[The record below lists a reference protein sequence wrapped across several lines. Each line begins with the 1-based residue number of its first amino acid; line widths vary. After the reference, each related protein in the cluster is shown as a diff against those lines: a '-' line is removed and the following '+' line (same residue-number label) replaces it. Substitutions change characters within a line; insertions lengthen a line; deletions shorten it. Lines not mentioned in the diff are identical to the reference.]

1 MSRVRTRP
9 TRDDTREKLF
19 EAAARVFE
27 EQGIGGA
34 SIEAIA
40 AAAGFTRGAFYSN
53 FKSKDELIIAMLE
66 DHVEQSIRRN
76 LDLLARHK
84 NLADFIDAL
93 KTMDRSR
100 QDPLGR
106 SPLLHMEMIL
116 FVARAEKR
124 RPELAKR
131 LRARRKLITDIV
143 ETTLKN
149 SGRNGSLN
157 PTWTGAIL
165 LALEDGFRLHRLID
179 PETTPADSFLRAI
192 GDLQRAIGIRR
203 PDERCD
209 SGRFSA
215 ALAPACALCNWPGD
229 RAHLARATPCQIAK
243 RGQRAD
249 GDADRK
255 GDGVIAGEV
264 VQQAGDPG
272 TRGAAGERRQH
283 DGAEDAAVM
292 LALKDLQH
300 HRAHDRGQAVAER
313 ALRQAS

>member
-9 TRDDTREKLF
+9 TRDDTCEKLF
-19 EAAARVFE
+19 EAAARVCE

-76 LDLLARHK
+76 HDLLARHK
-84 NLADFIDAL
+84 NIADFIDAL
-93 KTMDRSR
+93 RTMDRSQ
-100 QDPLGR
+100 QDPLAR

-124 RPELAKR
+124 RPDLAKR
-131 LRARRKLITDIV
+131 LLARRKLITDIV

-149 SGRNGSLN
+149 SGKSGSVN

-192 GDLQRAIGIRR
+192 GDLQRVVGI
-203 PDERCD
+203 
-209 SGRFSA
+209 SSA
-215 ALAPACALCNWPGD
+215 
-229 RAHLARATPCQIAK
+229 
-243 RGQRAD
+243 
-249 GDADRK
+249 
-255 GDGVIAGEV
+255 
-264 VQQAGDPG
+264 
-272 TRGAAGERRQH
+272 
-283 DGAEDAAVM
+283 
-292 LALKDLQH
+292 
-300 HRAHDRGQAVAER
+300 
-313 ALRQAS
+313 

>member
-9 TRDDTREKLF
+9 TRDETCEKLY

-27 EQGIGGA
+27 DQGIGGA
-34 SIEAIA
+34 RIEATA

-66 DHVEQSIRRN
+66 DHVEQTIRRN
-76 LDLLARHK
+76 LDLLDKHK

-124 RPELAKR
+124 RPDLAKR

-143 ETTLKN
+143 ETTSKN
-149 SGRNGSLN
+149 SGRNEPLN
-157 PTWTGAIL
+157 PTWTGAIM

-192 GDLQRAIGIRR
+192 GDLQRAMGIA
-203 PDERCD
+203 
-209 SGRFSA
+209 SA
-215 ALAPACALCNWPGD
+215 
-229 RAHLARATPCQIAK
+229 
-243 RGQRAD
+243 
-249 GDADRK
+249 
-255 GDGVIAGEV
+255 
-264 VQQAGDPG
+264 
-272 TRGAAGERRQH
+272 
-283 DGAEDAAVM
+283 
-292 LALKDLQH
+292 
-300 HRAHDRGQAVAER
+300 
-313 ALRQAS
+313 

>member
-1 MSRVRTRP
+1 MSRTRTRP

-27 EQGIGGA
+27 ADGLGGA

-53 FKSKDELIIAMLE
+53 FRTKDELIVAMLE

-76 LDLLARHK
+76 MELLAQHDD
-84 NLADFIDAL
+84 LDDFIAAL
-93 KTMDRSR
+93 KAMDRSR

-131 LRARRKLITDIV
+131 LRARRKLVADII
-143 ETTLKN
+143 EATLNK
-149 SGRNGSLN
+149 GGKPGSLN
-157 PTWTGAIL
+157 APWMASVV

-192 GDLQRAIGIRR
+192 ADLRR
-203 PDERCD
+203 RT
-209 SGRFSA
+209 
-215 ALAPACALCNWPGD
+215 LPG
-229 RAHLARATPCQIAK
+229 
-243 RGQRAD
+243 
-249 GDADRK
+249 
-255 GDGVIAGEV
+255 
-264 VQQAGDPG
+264 
-272 TRGAAGERRQH
+272 
-283 DGAEDAAVM
+283 
-292 LALKDLQH
+292 
-300 HRAHDRGQAVAER
+300 
-313 ALRQAS
+313 

>member
-9 TRDDTREKLF
+9 TRDDTCEKLF

-27 EQGIGGA
+27 DQGIGGA

-53 FKSKDELIIAMLE
+53 FKSKDELIIAMIE

-76 LDLLARHK
+76 LDLLARHN
-84 NLADFIDAL
+84 NLADFLDAL
-93 KTMDRSR
+93 KSMDRSQ

-131 LRARRKLITDIV
+131 LRARRKLIADIV
-143 ETTLKN
+143 ETTSKS
-149 SGRNGSLN
+149 SGRNAVLN

-179 PETTPADSFLRAI
+179 PETTPSDSFLRAI
-192 GDLQRAIGIRR
+192 GDLQRAMG
-203 PDERCD
+203 
-209 SGRFSA
+209 F
-215 ALAPACALCNWPGD
+215 APA
-229 RAHLARATPCQIAK
+229 
-243 RGQRAD
+243 
-249 GDADRK
+249 
-255 GDGVIAGEV
+255 
-264 VQQAGDPG
+264 
-272 TRGAAGERRQH
+272 
-283 DGAEDAAVM
+283 
-292 LALKDLQH
+292 
-300 HRAHDRGQAVAER
+300 
-313 ALRQAS
+313 

>member
-76 LDLLARHK
+76 LDLLARHD
-84 NLADFIDAL
+84 NLADFIDTL

-100 QDPLGR
+100 QDPLAR

-116 FVARAEKR
+116 FVARAERR

-131 LRARRKLITDIV
+131 LRARRKLIADIV
-143 ETTLKN
+143 ATALKN
-149 SGRNGSLN
+149 SGKSGMLD
-157 PTWTGAIL
+157 PAWTGAIV

-192 GDLQRAIGIRR
+192 DDLQRAIGI
-203 PDERCD
+203 
-209 SGRFSA
+209 SS
-215 ALAPACALCNWPGD
+215 
-229 RAHLARATPCQIAK
+229 
-243 RGQRAD
+243 
-249 GDADRK
+249 
-255 GDGVIAGEV
+255 
-264 VQQAGDPG
+264 
-272 TRGAAGERRQH
+272 
-283 DGAEDAAVM
+283 
-292 LALKDLQH
+292 
-300 HRAHDRGQAVAER
+300 
-313 ALRQAS
+313 S

>member
-27 EQGIGGA
+27 EQGINGA

-53 FKSKDELIIAMLE
+53 FDSKDELIIAMLE
-66 DHVEQSIRRN
+66 DHVEQSISRIHE
-76 LDLLARHK
+76 LLARHR

-93 KTMDRSR
+93 KKMDRSQ

-131 LRARRKLITDIV
+131 LRARRKLIVDIV
-143 ETTLKN
+143 ESTARG
-149 SGRNGSLN
+149 SGRNGPLN
-157 PTWTGAIL
+157 PAWVGAIV

-179 PETTPADSFLRAI
+179 PETTPPESFLRAI
-192 GDLQRAIGIRR
+192 GDLQRTMGIT
-203 PDERCD
+203 
-209 SGRFSA
+209 S
-215 ALAPACALCNWPGD
+215 
-229 RAHLARATPCQIAK
+229 T
-243 RGQRAD
+243 
-249 GDADRK
+249 
-255 GDGVIAGEV
+255 
-264 VQQAGDPG
+264 
-272 TRGAAGERRQH
+272 
-283 DGAEDAAVM
+283 
-292 LALKDLQH
+292 
-300 HRAHDRGQAVAER
+300 
-313 ALRQAS
+313 

>member
-66 DHVEQSIRRN
+66 NHVEQSILRIR
-76 LDLLARHK
+76 DLLERHR
-84 NLADFIDAL
+84 NLADFIEAL
-93 KTMDRSR
+93 RTMNRSQ

-131 LRARRKLITDIV
+131 LRARRKLVADII
-143 ETTLKN
+143 ETTAKN
-149 SGRNGSLN
+149 SGRTVILN
-157 PTWTGAIL
+157 PAWAGAL
-165 LALEDGFRLHRLID
+165 VLALEDGFRLHRLID
-179 PETTPADSFLRAI
+179 PESTPPDSFFRAI
-192 GDLQRAIGIRR
+192 GDLQRAMGISSTL
-203 PDERCD
+203 D
-209 SGRFSA
+209 
-215 ALAPACALCNWPGD
+215 
-229 RAHLARATPCQIAK
+229 
-243 RGQRAD
+243 
-249 GDADRK
+249 
-255 GDGVIAGEV
+255 
-264 VQQAGDPG
+264 
-272 TRGAAGERRQH
+272 
-283 DGAEDAAVM
+283 
-292 LALKDLQH
+292 
-300 HRAHDRGQAVAER
+300 
-313 ALRQAS
+313 

>member
-9 TRDDTREKLF
+9 TRDDTCEKLF

-34 SIEAIA
+34 SIEGIA

-124 RPELAKR
+124 RPDLANR

-143 ETTLKN
+143 EITLKN
-149 SGRNGSLN
+149 SGKNGALN

-192 GDLQRAIGIRR
+192 SDLQRNMGI
-203 PDERCD
+203 
-209 SGRFSA
+209 SSA
-215 ALAPACALCNWPGD
+215 
-229 RAHLARATPCQIAK
+229 
-243 RGQRAD
+243 
-249 GDADRK
+249 
-255 GDGVIAGEV
+255 
-264 VQQAGDPG
+264 
-272 TRGAAGERRQH
+272 
-283 DGAEDAAVM
+283 
-292 LALKDLQH
+292 
-300 HRAHDRGQAVAER
+300 
-313 ALRQAS
+313 

>member
-9 TRDDTREKLF
+9 TRDDTCEKLF

-53 FKSKDELIIAMLE
+53 FNSKDELIIAMLE

-84 NLADFIDAL
+84 NIADFIDAL
-93 KTMDRSR
+93 RTMDRSQ
-100 QDPLGR
+100 QDPLAR

-131 LRARRKLITDIV
+131 LLARRKLITDIV

-149 SGRNGSLN
+149 SGRSGLVN
-157 PTWTGAIL
+157 PTWTGAVL

-192 GDLQRAIGIRR
+192 GDLQRVVGISS
-203 PDERCD
+203 EI
-209 SGRFSA
+209 SSA
-215 ALAPACALCNWPGD
+215 
-229 RAHLARATPCQIAK
+229 
-243 RGQRAD
+243 
-249 GDADRK
+249 
-255 GDGVIAGEV
+255 
-264 VQQAGDPG
+264 
-272 TRGAAGERRQH
+272 
-283 DGAEDAAVM
+283 
-292 LALKDLQH
+292 
-300 HRAHDRGQAVAER
+300 
-313 ALRQAS
+313 